1 MDIPTITA
9 ALSGIKAATDIAK
22 VLKDSIFSLEKAEMK
37 LQVASLVEA
46 LADAK
51 LNIVDVRALLDDKDR
66 EIALL
71 KKSRQMSFDGDVY
84 WSPTDNNGQDGPFCP
99 HCHDTKQLFVRLH
112 KDGPGWWCYECRV
125 HFGESSSVF

>member
-51 LNIVDVRALLDDKDR
+51 LNIVDIRALLDDKDR

-71 KKSRQMSFDGDVY
+71 KKSRQMVFDGDVY
-84 WSPTDNNGQDGPFCP
+84 WSPNDEGGQEGPFCP
-99 HCHDTKQLFVRLH
+99 YCHDTKQLFVRLH
-112 KDGPGWWCYECRV
+112 KDGPGWWCYGCKS
-125 HFGESSSVF
+125 HFGESSKDF